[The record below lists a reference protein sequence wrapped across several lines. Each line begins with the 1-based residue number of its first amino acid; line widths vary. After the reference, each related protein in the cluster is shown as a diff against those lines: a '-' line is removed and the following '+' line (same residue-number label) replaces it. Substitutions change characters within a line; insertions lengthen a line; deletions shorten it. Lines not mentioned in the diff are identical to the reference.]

1 MTDDATRL
9 NLSGIAEGTDKTYL
23 GNDYLQHYARI
34 FAAYKD
40 APINVL
46 EIGVANGGSL
56 RTWQQYFTQA
66 TIIGVDIQPKCVQ
79 YAGDRMI
86 VEIGSQTDESFL
98 EGIARKYQPQI
109 IIDDGSHLS
118 SHQIISLECLF
129 PLLPAGGIYVIEDMF
144 FQANPVTPDFGDSS
158 PLALDYVTAIARDR
172 SGWVVEEPSAARRR
186 ALVGREVERVEFF
199 RGCAA
204 LFKFG
209 PPPDRKAQIEMALQ
223 AATDA
228 TNAEVWW
235 HMFNF
240 AVRNPI
246 DTNAAELAATKA
258 FEITGDRALYDAR
271 MERVR
276 AAR

>member
-40 APINVL
+40 LPINVL
-46 EIGVANGGSL
+46 EIGVSNGGSL
-56 RTWQQYFTQA
+56 RTWQQYFSQA
-66 TIIGVDIQPKCVQ
+66 TIIGIDIQPKCAQ

-86 VEIGSQTDESFL
+86 VEIGSQTDEPFL
-98 EGIARKYQPQI
+98 QEIARRYQPQI

-129 PLLPAGGIYVIEDMF
+129 SLLPAGGIYVIEDMF
-144 FQANPVTPDFGDSS
+144 FQANPATPAFGDSS
-158 PLALDYVTAIARDR
+158 PLALDYLTAIARDR
-172 SGWVVEEPSAARRR
+172 TGWIVEEPSAERRR
-186 ALVGREVERVEFF
+186 TLVGRHVERVEFF

-204 LFKFG
+204 LFKYG
-209 PPPDRKAQIEMALQ
+209 PQPNRKPLIEMALQ

-228 TNAEVWW
+228 TNPEVWW
-235 HMFNF
+235 HLFNF
-240 AVRNPI
+240 AIRNPI

-258 FEITGDRALYDAR
+258 FEITGDRTLYNAR